1 MMGRRWWQ
9 RTFFTGC
16 ACSESVVSRGNASEV
31 SEDEAD
37 FSLLSETEDGEGP
50 ANIAV
55 RLFPTLL
62 APDSAEAHLS
72 RGQSHW
78 RAGERKEAIASYEKA
93 VKRRPR
99 WELARVHLGD
109 ALKAQGQNLAA
120 ISEFQELLALD
131 PDNVDNHVRLAD
143 ACWEAGDREHQ
154 AVTSYKR
161 AVELSPENALLHANL
176 GALYQDLK
184 QFEEAIPNS
193 IRALEIDED
202 CYGPMAHLVYQKNA
216 VCDWEGRDKMLEDL
230 RSLIEERLD
239 DEILPEV
246 NPLEACSYPLEAG
259 LVKRLVRAYAEDIS
273 DDASVLGCPELSLPP
288 RVPLAAPDRIR
299 VAYVSSDFKE
309 HPVGDL
315 MGSVF
320 GLHDRAH
327 FEIFVY
333 ALTSVRDRWG
343 TRIASSSE
351 HFLDVSAWDP
361 VQIAERIS
369 ADGIHIA
376 VNLNGFTKGARNEAF
391 ALRCAPLQIMWLGWA
406 ATSGDTEW
414 TDYTVADPVA
424 VPPHLH
430 DLYAEP
436 LAFMPNCLVCTDYKQ
451 AHQGLLK
458 QPPSRREA
466 GLPENAVVFA
476 CTNQVYKLDPDTFST
491 WCRILQRVPNSVLW
505 VLRAPRL
512 KEEARKRGVD
522 PARIIFTDFTNKTEH
537 IRRSMLPDIFL
548 DTPAYNACTTG
559 CDVLWAGCPIVTMPL
574 ERMASR
580 LGSSV
585 CAATGLG
592 DQMIVNSLQEYE
604 ERAVELGTDHAKR
617 RALRAQLASARNTCA
632 LFDTHTWVRD
642 FERVLT
648 HMWDRY
654 VAGEEPA
661 TFHTQPMP
669 PVAAEAR
676 RPVAPY
682 PPSAPQGLPA
692 VQAQTRAAPAAVHPA
707 SKPLVQAP
715 PPMVHPQAPISQVPI
730 SQVLA
735 HGASNGY
742 GQHFAWGQSVKPAAV
757 QQGRLL
763 SVR

>member
-1 MMGRRWWQ
+1 MAGRWWQ
-9 RTFFTGC
+9 RAFGVEC
-16 ACSESVVSRGNASEV
+16 VCSESVVSRGSADEV
-31 SEDEAD
+31 SEDEVEV
-37 FSLLSETEDGEGP
+37 LPLSKSEDGEGS
-50 ANIAV
+50 ANFAV

-78 RAGERKEAIASYEKA
+78 RAGDRKEAIASYQNA
-93 VKRRPR
+93 VRRRPR
-99 WELARVHLGD
+99 WESARVHLGD
-109 ALKAQGQNLAA
+109 AFKAQGDTLAA
-120 ISEFQELLALD
+120 IAEFQNLLALD
-131 PDNVDNHVRLAD
+131 PDNVDYHVRLGD
-143 ACWEAGDREHQ
+143 ACWEANDQEQQ
-154 AVTSYKR
+154 AVASYKR
-161 AVELSPENALLHANL
+161 AIELSPENALLHANL

-184 QFEEAIPNS
+184 RFEEAIPES
-193 IRALEIDED
+193 VRALEIDEE
-202 CYGPMAHLVYQKNA
+202 CYGPLAHLAYQKSA
-216 VCDWEGRDKMLEDL
+216 VCDWEGRDKMLADL
-230 RSLIEERLD
+230 RNLIEERLD
-239 DEILPEV
+239 DEVLPEV
-246 NPLEACSYPLEAG
+246 NPLEACSYPLDAD

-273 DDASVLGCPELSLPP
+273 DDASGLGCPELSLPP
-288 RVPLAAPDRIR
+288 RVPLAPPGRIR

-333 ALTSVRDRWG
+333 ALASVRDRWG
-343 TRIASSSE
+343 RRIEASSD
-351 HFLDVSAWDP
+351 HFLDVSAWDH
-361 VQIAERIS
+361 VQIAERIC

-376 VNLNGFTKGARNEAF
+376 VNLNGFTKGARNESF

-414 TDYTVADPVA
+414 NDYTVADPVA
-424 VPPHLH
+424 VPTHLH
-430 DLYAEP
+430 HLYVEP

-458 QPPSRREA
+458 QPPSRREV

-522 PARIIFTDFTNKTEH
+522 PARIIFTDFTNKAEH
-537 IRRSMLPDIFL
+537 IRRSMLPDVFL

-604 ERAVELGTDHAKR
+604 ERAVELGTDHVKR
-617 RALRAQLASARNTCA
+617 RALRAKLANARNTCS
-632 LFDTHTWVRD
+632 LFDTHSWVRD
-642 FERVLT
+642 FERVLM

-654 VAGEEPA
+654 VGEDPA
-661 TFHTQPMP
+661 TFHVQQMP
-669 PVAAEAR
+669 PVPAEAR

-682 PPSAPQGLPA
+682 PPSAPQGLPV
-692 VQAQTRAAPAAVHPA
+692 VQSQSLAAG
-707 SKPLVQAP
+707 KPLLQAP
-715 PPMVHPQAPISQVPI
+715 PPVAHTR
-730 SQVLA
+730 VL
-735 HGASNGY
+735 GAGTPY
-742 GQHFAWGQSVKPAAV
+742 GQHFAMGAGAKPAVV
-757 QQGRLL
+757 QPARLL
-763 SVR
+763 SGR